1 MYDEPVA
8 MNVAATQAS
17 SAAEIVLA
25 YHART
30 KHSLTRYAA
39 GPETLDWDTQ
49 PNLFREFAGC
59 ARTELELGAERLTTS
74 FAEAC
79 TPGSVGPFALT
90 IEAVGKLLELS
101 MGLSAWKEYGPDRWA
116 LRCNPSSGNL
126 HPTEAYVL
134 SRNVPGIVDG
144 LHHYQSRDHV
154 LELRCRSSSSPDAPA
169 RLWIGLSSVQWREA
183 WKYGER
189 AFRYCQLD
197 VGHAL
202 GAFRYAAGALGWR
215 ATLVEDVTSAEL
227 AALMGL
233 DRTDAFSGVERE
245 DAELL
250 IAIEAAPSTVAAAE
264 RNIPGAGESDGNQW
278 TGRANLLDPRP
289 LYRWPVIGQVSDA
302 TQGRGTGTSSDFP
315 NYPSLHRTSESCAVD
330 VILGRRSAQRFDS
343 KFTMSADIFYRML
356 DGLLDRPNAP
366 WDVWNFSPRVHPIFF
381 VHRVEGLEP
390 GVYALPR
397 HPAAAHALHEQLR
410 RDFEWETPAGTPAH
424 LPLVRLLRT
433 DCRII
438 ARTMNCHQAIA
449 SDSCFALSMLCE
461 FEPIVRANAWRYRQL
476 HWEAGLL
483 GHALYLEAEAEGLRG
498 TGIGC
503 YFDDA
508 LHEILGISGTQF
520 QALYHFTVGRALTD
534 DRILTLPAYP
544 GRRMQPPRETSA

>member
-1 MYDEPVA
+1 
-8 MNVAATQAS
+8 MNVAATPVLS
-17 SAAEIVLA
+17 PAEIVVA

-30 KHSLTRYAA
+30 KHTLKRYAA

-49 PNLFREFAGC
+49 PNPFREFAGC
-59 ARTELELGAERLTTS
+59 IRTDLELGADRLAAS
-74 FAEAC
+74 FVEARA
-79 TPGSVGPFALT
+79 PGSVSPVALT
-90 IEAVGKLLELS
+90 IESVSKLLELS
-101 MGLSAWKEYGPDRWA
+101 LGLSAWKEYGPDRWA

-126 HPTEAYVL
+126 HPTEAYIL

-144 LHHYQSRDHV
+144 LHHYLSRDHV
-154 LELRCRSSSSPDAPA
+154 LELRCQCNNRSKAPA

-202 GAFRYAAGALGWR
+202 GALRYAAGALGWR
-215 ATLVEDVTSAEL
+215 ASLVEDLESAEL

-233 DRTDAFSGVERE
+233 DRAEAFSGVEAE
-245 DAELL
+245 DPELL
-250 IAIEAAPSTVAAAE
+250 IAVEAGPSTNPAADHDVPRAWT
-264 RNIPGAGESDGNQW
+264 SDGHQW
-278 TGRANLLDPRP
+278 AGHANLLDSHP
-289 LYRWPVIGQVSDA
+289 LYRWPVIGQVSQA
-302 TQGRGTGTSSDFP
+302 TQGRDSGLRSEFP
-315 NYPSLHRTSESCAVD
+315 NYPQLQQRSETRAAD
-330 VILGRRSAQRFDS
+330 IIIGRRSAQRFDS
-343 KFTMSADIFYRML
+343 RFTMSADIFYRIL

-366 WDVWNFSPRVHPIFF
+366 WDVWNFAPRIHPILF

-397 HPAAAHALHEQLR
+397 HPAAAHALREQLGG
-410 RDFEWETPAGTPAH
+410 DFEWETPENTPPH

-433 DCRII
+433 DCRIV

-449 SDSCFALSMLCE
+449 SDSCFALSMLSE
-461 FEPIVRANAWRYRQL
+461 FEPVVRANTWRYRQL

-483 GHALYLEAEAEGLRG
+483 GHVLYLEAEAEGLRG

-503 YFDDA
+503 FFDDS
-508 LHEILGISGTQF
+508 LHELLGITSPQF
-520 QALYHFTVGRALTD
+520 QALYHFTVGRPLMD
-534 DRILTLPAYP
+534 DRISTLPAYP
-544 GRRMQPPRETSA
+544 GRRMQTPRETPT